1 MSQAAELVDLLKRRL
16 RDRGMTYAVLAPRL
30 GLSESSVK
38 RLFSRK
44 RLSLERLEQ
53 VCRELGMDIADLLE
67 DARAAQPRIAE
78 LTEAQERQLVADQR
92 LLLTGLLALSHWSA
106 EEMVA
111 HYSIEEAEVV
121 RLLARL
127 DRMGILDL
135 MPGNRIKLRLASN
148 FAWRKGGPLER
159 FFESRVQA
167 EFFRSSFHGRGESRF
182 VVHAGLSE
190 RSNALLRQRMAR
202 LAEEFAALAEEDSRV
217 DHRMLAGTTLVLA
230 MRPWEMEIFR
240 HLRRADGSL

>member
-1 MSQAAELVDLLKRRL
+1 
-16 RDRGMTYAVLAPRL
+16 
-30 GLSESSVK
+30 
-38 RLFSRK
+38 
-44 RLSLERLEQ
+44 
-53 VCRELGMDIADLLE
+53 MDIADLLG
-67 DARAAQPRIAE
+67 DARDAQPRIAE

-111 HYSIEEAEVV
+111 NYRIEEPEVV

-127 DRMGILDL
+127 DRMGIIDL

-159 FFESRVQA
+159 FFEARVQA
-167 EFFRSSFHGRGESRF
+167 EFFQSSFHGRGESRF

-202 LAEEFAALAEEDSRV
+202 LAEEFAALAEEDSRL

-230 MRPWEMEIFR
+230 MRPWEMGIFR
-240 HLRRADGSL
+240 HLRRGNGTV

>member
-1 MSQAAELVDLLKRRL
+1 MSQAAQLVDLLKRRL
-16 RDRGMTYAVLAPRL
+16 RDRGMTYAVLALRL

-38 RLFSRK
+38 RLFSRR

-53 VCRELGMDIADLLE
+53 VCRELGMDIADLIE
-67 DARAAQPRIAE
+67 DARDVQPRIAE
-78 LTEAQERQLVADQR
+78 LTEAQERQLAADQR

-111 HYSIEEAEVV
+111 NYRIEEPEVV

-127 DRMGILDL
+127 DRMGIIDL

-159 FFESRVQA
+159 FFEARVQA
-167 EFFRSSFHGRGESRF
+167 EFFQSSFHGRGESRF

-202 LAEEFAALAEEDSRV
+202 LAEEFAALAEEDSRL

-230 MRPWEMEIFR
+230 MRPWEMGIFR
-240 HLRRADGSL
+240 HLRRDNGAV